1 MIEIGRDELL
11 PALKTL
17 KKVTATWQN
26 TVGDKILRNLK
37 FQASNNQLKLSARD
51 FDVQIT
57 ISLSC
62 KTGDESI
69 ETTANV
75 CVLEKFVRTVPKK
88 EIVCFNY
95 DGSSMFVT
103 SGQNNMAIPTL
114 PAKDMRL
121 LNHTTIWPWTFV
133 IGGDALER
141 INRKLFSVISTDEL
155 RFYLNG
161 IYWHVDQENPK
172 KLVSVSIDN
181 ARLAHVVTDVNT
193 SIANLPP
200 IIIPRRFW
208 QLVNGFFDGDE
219 QVVIFVSDTKIRA
232 RQKGK
237 EIISK
242 LIDAE
247 YPDYK
252 QKVPQLNGSEF
263 VVKRKELLSTIKDV
277 SVVFSHVFLQNKYF
291 PIDFSFGKK
300 TLKLH
305 ARDKSSGETSKEI
318 DVIRSNTADAM
329 GIIETG
335 FNGKILSEILTVCE
349 ADEVAFK
356 INAKSPRDVVLI
368 EEEGKEDVFFL
379 IMPIIPK
386 VEK

>member
-51 FDVQIT
+51 FDVQIA

-161 IYWHVDQENPK
+161 IYWHADQENPK

-318 DVIRSNTADAM
+318 DVIRGNTADAM

>member
-318 DVIRSNTADAM
+318 DVIRGNTADAM

>member
-95 DGSSMFVT
+95 DGSSMFVI

-318 DVIRSNTADAM
+318 DVIRGNTADAM

>member
-161 IYWHVDQENPK
+161 IYWHVDQENHK

-232 RQKGK
+232 RQKEK

-318 DVIRSNTADAM
+318 DVIRGNTADAM

-349 ADEVAFK
+349 ADEVVFK